1 VMKDMQDVETQI
13 LNPEMRQKVAEK
25 QKSIYDRMLR
35 AQKAIK
41 DRDEESEE
49 RKARKASEIIQQQP
63 DKPIGEIGSDTRDL
77 SKDFTGDLKE
87 EFPPSYKPLLNDYY
101 KSLNIYGGEK

>member
-1 VMKDMQDVETQI
+1 MIDEMKDLETDI
-13 LNPEMRQKVAEK
+13 LDPELRKKVAEK

-49 RKARKASEIIQQQP
+49 RKARKAEIIRQQQP
-63 DKPIGEIGSDTRDL
+63 DQPLGAIGTDSRDL
-77 SKDFTGDLKE
+77 SKDFLGDLKE
-87 EFPPSYKPLLNDYY
+87 EFPESYKPMLNDYF
-101 KSLNIYGGEK
+101 KSLNIYGGN